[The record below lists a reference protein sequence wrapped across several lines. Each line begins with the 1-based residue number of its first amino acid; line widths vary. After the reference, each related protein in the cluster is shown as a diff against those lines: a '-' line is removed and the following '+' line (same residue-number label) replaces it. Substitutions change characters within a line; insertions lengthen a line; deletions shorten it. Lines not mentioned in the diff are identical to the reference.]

1 MKTPQMV
8 LSILTL
14 IAGIGLQTI
23 ASALDG
29 SSTQTQSRRF
39 KVVRRPVPAPMPHRG
54 LADRK
59 EGGVQYHGRYRADL
73 PAVLGSGAFVRFAAG
88 SDAASPWTAWA
99 PGPELVWDT
108 GEHGIIPVG
117 ALQRST
123 ATTVENTVRYIDL
136 YDGCGMDV
144 VYSFQPSKL
153 KEDIVLNRLDA
164 PPEGAKH
171 LVIPLRLRQA
181 EGLEIR
187 VNDQPAPLEFETDGA
202 IQFYR
207 GGRMALQFFPPSA
220 QDAFDRGTRLRWRCS
235 SRAGE
240 TRLDLLVPASWLARA
255 AYPVRIDPSAG
266 DADPPIGRLRFLR
279 DQELGYFGYNS
290 TGKQYDW
297 YQMDSRYPSG
307 SHVCSQDPEVSNY
320 LDMVC
325 GDLNKDG
332 YDELIVLETATA
344 DEGTFASLWDFNNN
358 TKYTV
363 QVVEADST
371 ALRITAGDADN
382 DGRDDLFVLWK
393 DNLGYY
399 VTFFHTLDDFTFEQ
413 SELTLPAG
421 DVAAVDLVA
430 ADLDGD
436 LDAEVATLLEQ
447 PQGDYNAWVW
457 VNDPS
462 GHFPLRETA
471 QELARHS
478 CRSFQTVK
486 RGPFGIIEWETR
498 THRVDP
504 RAIAA
509 ADLDQDHQDELIV
522 LADYWDELKNRLGD
536 DAGTGCHWDRKGDH
550 SFNVEVF
557 DPYASDVKTPVAKAR
572 WEQSHLRDIVGG
584 DYWGDNR
591 LRVFA
596 MDSDGE
602 IHYSKPY
609 NTQKPAIDREKA
621 LPVLS
626 GATRVSLG
634 DIDRDSLAAL
644 FSDFDTHEE
653 KHIVG
658 AYLELPPCHK
668 GVNNEDTSSGIM
680 WETASGQGTGSHCSL
695 TTRMSVGVEVEEDLK
710 IFQVGASAKY
720 TLSAAIGRADS
731 TMVETRVSAG
741 VPWTGELKDN
751 PELDDGI
758 LLFQDT
764 FNVYYYDVINARTN
778 DPAYF
783 TIITPTTSSYTSV
796 SRATYETETES
807 RLGLKGN
814 RVGGRAATA
823 AQNRPESVLLST
835 GNVYAQA
842 GQGQVTG
849 GLAISTNVVS
859 EADLSLGFGFESEVK
874 AGVVGVSVTCGLGV
888 DFEWGTTFTTELTR
902 DTSFEFALGG
912 LGPAAAS
919 TGKYQVGTYVKKE
932 RQGTVREFFH
942 LGFWVPTSSWG
953 GGFSDAPAISNFSRT
968 PAAPDVPNT
977 AESIHLEINVTDGI
991 GVDSVKYRI
1000 LKKADSSVI
1009 QDATRMIPSPIDSN
1023 LYTADVPVS
1032 GLPKDTDLVFE
1043 ILAEDNN
1050 FNTSTLRIA
1059 GLHSGS
1065 SPLAFRIVDPSESP
1079 PVPSIAGT
1087 YTGNNEGD
1095 EIAFTASSTGTGV
1108 TLTWNFG
1115 DGSAV
1120 ATGANPKHK
1129 FAKTGRYTVTLTAV
1143 DASGK
1148 TGQTTLAIDIGNT
1161 APTVMLTI
1169 VTNTVRAGEPF
1180 KVEGQFTDPG
1190 TAGTFN
1196 VNWDFGDGTAR
1207 SGQWTKGASAGSFKV
1222 LPESYRY
1229 SVNQDKQYTLAL
1241 KVGDGTTN
1249 VTASTSLSVKKNNA
1263 PNTPSLGDAGRPRL
1277 GRAYDLDLDASGKT
1291 AITAIWQVSDPD
1303 GDTVSSQVYLAKDQ
1317 SAALERSN
1325 FLVADADP
1333 TDQQADLPIQGAGT
1347 YYWMIVAS
1355 DPYGGVSRSSILRF
1369 TVDDTA
1375 PTWTDSEGV
1384 RQALFEQGQAV
1395 VGFGRAQD
1403 PSAVQ
1408 YNLYVSSAPLT
1419 YSAAERTQDI
1429 STVSADGLWPLRHTT
1444 PFKLPSGTV
1453 YYLAV
1458 RAEDMT
1464 HAYPGYA
1471 YPGGARVLNEEQN
1484 TVVRMAYETPGIGVV
1499 WTLAQLSAN
1508 AIDRLG
1514 TPMVIAE
1521 PNGIYSTRGSITIAA
1536 GDTLVIGPDETLR
1549 FDDDTGACVVNV
1561 LGTLKSADHGVAC
1574 PRVLVVGF
1582 SEEHGSFIDGA
1593 QALVHA
1599 LRQTGAQVE
1608 ECDGMLPVEQLDAYD
1623 AVFIALGCAPQ
1634 NHEMTMDEVMTLDAY
1649 LGNGQ
1654 GGSAAYLEGGRFWSR
1669 PTAQPLMQRFGVE
1682 LASGSG
1688 NYFGAM
1694 EGMESVAGLFYPA
1707 PWPGE
1712 ANADDWINPVPPAVP
1727 LVHSTFPPAPIMIQH
1742 ADPQGLCRT
1751 VTSVAEFG
1759 GFAANLEGPG
1769 GMPLIHAVLYQC
1781 LLPHMAGA
1789 CAPPRPKTITSL
1801 GQQKGDWHGITAS
1814 FLGTGGSVLLK
1825 STTVEYAQTGVS
1837 LAGGVLD
1844 LDTCAVLRCAQRG
1857 IYADHAVQVKVMDSL
1872 VADNSGEGFAGIA
1885 LAGAIGR
1892 TTIQRNG
1899 ADGVVYALHQSQG
1912 AGLPL
1917 FMIHDC
1923 VIAANT
1929 LDGVNLGWVDA
1940 NVQLFNNQI
1949 HANRGAGIRMTL
1961 EGLMPVGA
1969 GPLLNGNLIRTNADG
1984 CSIDGVHPS
1993 LSGNTIVG
2001 NTRYGV
2007 YLVNSVA
2014 DLGRMPAQPGM
2025 NIIHSNGSGYDAY
2038 NVTPASLVMA
2048 EGNTWNVNP
2057 AIPPVPSQFYPGPL
2071 NVGFDYCPYS
2081 GGNCAGG
2088 GAVTPVTVTASQSMG
2103 GIDLSW
2109 TLIPG
2114 QTTPLG
2120 SYVVHF
2126 GTNSTLYPF
2135 SVGVGDQT
2143 TARLNDVLEGV
2154 PYFIAVSATDTS
2166 TGARLLPS
2174 TETSYTLV
2182 YRGDIAV
2189 LLQAWPDT
2197 VMLGT
2202 PARFEC
2208 LVTNRGPDTAVDVRV
2223 TTSVPGGAALAQFST
2238 SQGAASFDGVTVE
2251 LALGLLP
2258 AGGAC
2263 TVAFSFT
2270 PTDPDLEDLD
2280 IRVDVAGESNDPAPG
2295 DNSAEIVVVVRKDTD
2310 ADGMP
2315 DDWEIANDLNPN
2327 NAADATDDPD
2337 GDGMGN
2343 LDEFLAGTLP
2353 YDKGS
2358 ALRIV
2363 EFEIAEDAVRIS
2375 FFAVA
2380 EKQYLLER
2388 TGTVSPAHWALVA
2401 GDLAGADAL
2410 TTVTVAFD
2418 ETTPSAF
2425 WRVRLKP

>member
-1 MKTPQMV
+1 MSWETTQ
-8 LSILTL
+8 
-14 IAGIGLQTI
+14 Q
-23 ASALDG
+23 
-29 SSTQTQSRRF
+29 ST
-39 KVVRRPVPAPMPHRG
+39 
-54 LADRK
+54 
-59 EGGVQYHGRYRADL
+59 
-73 PAVLGSGAFVRFAAG
+73 
-88 SDAASPWTAWA
+88 
-99 PGPELVWDT
+99 
-108 GEHGIIPVG
+108 IPVG
-117 ALQRST
+117 ALRRSA
-123 ATTVENTVRYIDL
+123 ATRHENTVRYADL
-136 YDGCGMDV
+136 YDGCRVDV

-164 PPEGAKH
+164 PPEGAKD
-171 LVIPLRLRQA
+171 LVIPLRVRQA

-220 QDAFDRGTRLRWRCS
+220 QDAYDRGTRLRWRCS
-235 SRAGE
+235 SRGDE

-255 AYPVRIDPSAG
+255 AYPVRIDPSGG
-266 DADPPIGRLRFLR
+266 DGDPPIGRLRFLR

-290 TGKQYDW
+290 TGKQYYW
-297 YQMDSRYPSG
+297 YQIDSKYPSG
-307 SHVCSQDPEVSNY
+307 SHVCSQDPEVSGY

-325 GDLNKDG
+325 GDLNNDG

-344 DEGTFASLWDFNNN
+344 DQGTFASLWDFNNN
-358 TKYTV
+358 TKSTV
-363 QVVEADST
+363 KVVDAGST
-371 ALRITAGDADN
+371 ALRISAGDADN

-399 VTFFHTLDDFTFEQ
+399 VTYFHTLEDFTFEQ
-413 SELTLPAG
+413 SELTIPVG
-421 DVAAVDLVA
+421 DVIAVDLVA

-457 VNDPS
+457 INDPS
-462 GHFPLRETA
+462 EHFPLRETA

-486 RGPFGIIEWETR
+486 HGPFGIIDWETR

-509 ADLDQDHQDELIV
+509 ADLDQDHQDELII
-522 LADYWDELKNRLGD
+522 LTDYWDELKNRLGD
-536 DAGTGCHWDRKGDH
+536 DAGTGCHYDRKGDH

-572 WEQSHLRDIVGG
+572 WEESHLRDIVGG
-584 DYWGDNR
+584 DYWGDNQ

-621 LPVLS
+621 LPALS

-634 DIDRDSLAAL
+634 DIDRDSLAGL
-644 FSDFDTHEE
+644 YSDCYTHEE
-653 KHIVG
+653 DNILV

-668 GVNNEDTSSGIM
+668 GINDASTSSEIAL
-680 WETASGQGTGSHCSL
+680 TKATGQGLGSHISL
-695 TTRMSVGVEVEEDLK
+695 TTRMSVGVEAEAEFK
-710 IFQVGASAKY
+710 IFQAGASSKY
-720 TLSAAIGRADS
+720 TLSAAVERADS
-731 TMVETRVSAG
+731 SMVEMSRSRGAG
-741 VPWTGELKDN
+741 WTGDPGLHPD
-751 PELDDGI
+751 LDDGVVT
-758 LLFQDT
+758 FFNT
-764 FNVYYYDVINARTN
+764 FNVYYYEVINPRPG
-778 DPAYF
+778 DPSYF
-783 TIITPTTSSYTSV
+783 TIITPTTSANTSRERSV
-796 SRATYETETES
+796 YEADTQTS
-807 RLGLKGN
+807 LGLKGN
-814 RVGGRAATA
+814 RIGGRVGTA
-823 AQNRPESVLLST
+823 AQTGPDPDDPKLLGT
-835 GNVYAQA
+835 
-842 GQGQVTG
+842 TG
-849 GLAISTNVVS
+849 GTEFSRAGADVLYDSLGLSSTDVS
-859 EADLSLGFGFESEVK
+859 ETDVSIGFGYESEVK
-874 AGVVGVSVTCGLGV
+874 AGVVGVSATRGLGV
-888 DFEWGTTFTTELTR
+888 DFEWGKTFTTSITRETEFKLT
-902 DTSFEFALGG
+902 LGG
-912 LGPAAAS
+912 LGTNSS
-919 TGKYQVGTYVKKE
+919 TAFYDVGMYADRRQVPGN
-932 RQGTVREFFH
+932 GHEFFH
-942 LGFWVPTSSWG
+942 LGFWVPTGTWG
-953 GGFSDAPAISNFSRT
+953 PAMSDGPSIPSFTRT
-968 PAAPDVPNT
+968 PAAPGIPDTT
-977 AESIHLEINVTDGI
+977 ASIHIEAVVTDGI

-1000 LKKADSSVI
+1000 LKKADSSVL
-1009 QDATRMIPSPIDSN
+1009 QSWTLMTLSKDDYY

-1050 FNTSTLRIA
+1050 YNTSTMRIA
-1059 GLHSGS
+1059 ALHSSS
-1065 SPLAFRIVDPSESP
+1065 SPLVFRIVDPAATP
-1079 PVPSIAGT
+1079 PVPSITGT
-1087 YTGNNEGD
+1087 YSGKTEGD
-1095 EIAFTASSTGTGV
+1095 EIAFTGSSTGTGV

-1148 TGQTTLAIDIGNT
+1148 TGQTTLDIDIGNT
-1161 APTVMLTI
+1161 APTVTLT
-1169 VTNTVRAGEPF
+1169 VATNTVRAGEPF
-1180 KVEGQFTDPG
+1180 TVEGQFTDPG
-1190 TAGTFN
+1190 SAGTFS
-1196 VNWDFGDGTAR
+1196 VSWDFGDGTTR
-1207 SGQWTKGASAGSFKV
+1207 SGQWTKGASTGSFKV
-1222 LPESYRY
+1222 LPEPYRY
-1229 SVNQDKQYTLAL
+1229 SVDQDKQYTLAL
-1241 KVGDGTTN
+1241 KVSDGTTN
-1249 VTASTSLSVKKNNA
+1249 VTASTALSVKKNNA
-1263 PNTPSLGDAGRPRL
+1263 PNEPSLGDAGQPRL
-1277 GRAYDLDLDASGKT
+1277 GRAYDLDLGASGKT
-1291 AITAIWQVSDPD
+1291 AITAIWQVSDRD

-1317 SAALERSN
+1317 SGALERPN
-1325 FLVADADP
+1325 FLVTDADP

-1355 DPYGGVSRSSILRF
+1355 DPYGSVSRSSILRF

-1384 RQALFEQGQAV
+1384 GQALFEQGQAV

-1429 STVSADGLWPLRHTT
+1429 LTASVDDGLWPLRHAT
-1444 PFKLPSGTV
+1444 PSRLPSGTV

-1471 YPGGARVLNEEQN
+1471 YPGGARVLNEEHN

-1508 AIDRLG
+1508 AVDRLG

-1521 PNGIYSTRGSITIAA
+1521 PNGVYSTRGSITIAA

-1549 FDDDTGACVVNV
+1549 FDDDTGACVLNV

-1582 SEEHGSFIDGA
+1582 SEERGSLIDGA
-1593 QALVHA
+1593 QALAQA
-1599 LRQTGAQVE
+1599 LREIGVQVE
-1608 ECDGMLPVEQLDAYD
+1608 ESEGMLPVEQLDAYD
-1623 AVFIALGCAPQ
+1623 AILIALGCAPQ
-1634 NHEMTMDEVMTLDAY
+1634 NHEMTMDEVIALEAY

-1654 GGSAAYLEGGRFWSR
+1654 GGSAAYLEGGRFWSG

-1694 EGMESVAGLFYPA
+1694 DGMESAAGLFFAP

-1712 ANADDWINPVPPAVP
+1712 ANADDWINPMPPAVP
-1727 LVHSTFPPAPIMIQH
+1727 LMHNVSPPAPIMIQH
-1742 ADPQGLCRT
+1742 ADPQGICRT

-1759 GFAANLEGPG
+1759 GFAANLGGPG
-1769 GMPLIHAVLYQC
+1769 PMPLIHAILYQC
-1781 LLPHMAGA
+1781 LLPDMAGS
-1789 CAPPRPKTITSL
+1789 CEPPRPKTITSL

-1814 FLGTGGSVLLK
+1814 FLGTGGSILLK

-1844 LDTCAVLRCAQRG
+1844 LDTCAVLQCAQRG
-1857 IYADHAVQVKVMDSL
+1857 VYADHARQIKIMDSL
-1872 VADNSGEGFAGIA
+1872 LADHSGEGFAGIA
-1885 LAGAIGR
+1885 LAGSIGR

-1899 ADGVVYALHQSQG
+1899 ADGVVYALHQSQA

-1923 VIAANT
+1923 VIAENT

-1984 CSIDGVHPS
+1984 CYIDGVHPS
-1993 LSGNTIVG
+1993 LGGNTIVG

-2038 NVTPASLVMA
+2038 NATPASLVMA

-2071 NVGFDYCPYS
+2071 NMGFDYCPYS
-2081 GGNCAGG
+2081 GGNCIGG
-2088 GAVTPVTVTASQSMG
+2088 GVLTPVTVTASQSSG
-2103 GIDLSW
+2103 GIDLIW

-2114 QTTPLG
+2114 QTNPLG
-2120 SYVVHF
+2120 SYIVHF
-2126 GTNSTLYPF
+2126 GTNSGVYPF

-2143 TARLNDVLEGV
+2143 TARLTNVLDAV

-2174 TETSYTLV
+2174 TEISHTLSNQA
-2182 YRGDIAV
+2182 DLA
-2189 LLQAWPDT
+2189 LLVQAWPDA

-2202 PARFEC
+2202 PARIEC
-2208 LVTNRGPDTAVDVRV
+2208 LVTNRGPDSAADVRV
-2223 TTSVPGGAALAQFST
+2223 ATSVPAGAALAQFAS
-2238 SQGAASFDGVTVE
+2238 SQGSVSFDGATVE
-2251 LALGLLP
+2251 FALGLLP
-2258 AGGAC
+2258 SDVAC
-2263 TVAFSFT
+2263 AVAFSFT
-2270 PTDPDLEDLD
+2270 PTNPALD
-2280 IRVDVAGESNDPAPG
+2280 EFAVRLDVAGESNDPTPG
-2295 DNSAEIVVVVRKDTD
+2295 DNSAEIVVAVRKDTD

-2315 DDWEIANDLNPN
+2315 DDWETANDLDPN
-2327 NAADATDDPD
+2327 DAADAIEDPD

-2353 YDKGS
+2353 NDKGS
-2358 ALRIV
+2358 ALHIA
-2363 EFEIAEDAVRIS
+2363 EFEIAQDAVRIT

-2380 EKQYLLER
+2380 ERHYLLER
-2388 TGTVSPAHWALVA
+2388 TETISPAQWETVA
-2401 GDLAGADAL
+2401 DDLAGADAL

-2418 ETTPSAF
+2418 ESTPSAF